1 MDTIRFGII
10 GCGLMA
16 REFAGAAARWSQFTD
31 TSIPRPEIVA
41 VCSRSEKSRAWFAD
55 RFPSV
60 RFSTPDYRE
69 LLARPDIDAVYAA
82 VPHDLHEEVYRACIR
97 SGKALL
103 GEKPFGIDQAAN
115 TAILDELAAHPD
127 VFVRCSSEF
136 PYYPAVQTMIAWAR
150 EEKFGKLIEVSAAFE
165 HASDLDLTKPVNWK
179 RRIAT
184 CGAYGC
190 LGDLGIHTQ
199 HVPFRLGYLPQSVSA
214 IFSNL
219 VPTRPDGH
227 GGVAPCETYENA
239 VLLCTAK
246 DARGD
251 VFPMRLETKR
261 MSPGAT
267 NKWSI
272 AITGLSCAARYSTDD
287 PGAFYYT
294 QSWGR
299 EQAWC
304 RVNLGFK
311 PMLPTVTGG
320 IFEFGFC
327 DAMQQMIAAFC
338 LEYAGREV
346 PFGLFTPEETRLSHA
361 LCTAALHAYERQTVE
376 PVSAAG

>member
-1 MDTIRFGII
+1 MSETIRFGII

-16 REFAGAAARWSQFTD
+16 REFAGAAARWPQFVD

-41 VCSRSEKSRAWFAD
+41 VCSRTDKSRAWFTD
-55 RFPSV
+55 RIPSIHL
-60 RFSTPDYRE
+60 STPDYRE
-69 LLARPDIDAVYAA
+69 VLADSEVDAVYVAL
-82 VPHDLHEEVYRACIR
+82 PHDLHEEVYCAAIR
-97 SGKALL
+97 SGKALF
-103 GEKPFGIDQAAN
+103 GEKPFGIDQNAN
-115 TAILDELAAHPD
+115 NAILQALSENPD

-136 PYYPAVQTMIAWAR
+136 PYYPAAQMLISWAQ
-150 EEKFGKLIEVSAAFE
+150 EGKFGKIMEVNAAFE
-165 HASDLDLTKPVNWK
+165 HSSDLDLNKPVNWK

-199 HVPFRLGYLPQSVSA
+199 HVPFRLGFVPDSVYA
-214 IFSNL
+214 VFSNL
-219 VPTRPDGH
+219 VPTRPDGK
-227 GGVAPCETYENA
+227 GGTVPCETYENA
-239 VLLCTAK
+239 VLLCCAHNA
-246 DARGD
+246 DGD
-251 VFPMRLETKR
+251 RFPMRLETKR
-261 MSPGAT
+261 MSQGAT

-272 AITGLSCAARYSTDD
+272 EIAGMNCAARFSTDD
-287 PGAFYYT
+287 PGAFHFT
-294 QSWGR
+294 QSWGK

-338 LEYAGREV
+338 LEYVGRKV
-346 PFGLFTPEETRLSHA
+346 SFGLFTPEETRLSHA
-361 LCTAALHAYERQTVE
+361 LCTAALRSHEQQTVE
-376 PVSAAG
+376 ILNF